1 MSSKI
6 INLISA
12 FFLAFALLIIFS
24 NAMAKPLSRDEH
36 TNCSAAVLLSQ
47 GQTIYKDFSYVAQL
61 PYHPLLLSAI
71 YKITGTTHYLLT
83 ARIVSCLADFL
94 TVIFIILIYRRI
106 FSNYVFSGLFFGLAA
121 ATLFL
126 FNPLVNYITGLAW
139 NHNIVIC
146 CVAISFWL
154 YLTLDRTGKTD
165 ATLRSSEVSLRSTSY
180 WKTALIAALLTFA
193 TCMRITT
200 AFVEIVFFVALL
212 LSHFPSKK
220 DKFMNVLVFLLSSLL
235 VLAWPVWI
243 IASAAGGP
251 RAFYL
256 NLFQIPVLNSQLLVQ
271 MGLFFPKFQLA
282 YRILT
287 SIEFLLPILITF
299 YLYALMS
306 RNRRQTRLDSSV
318 YLAISLPITFL
329 IIAFIPPTM
338 WIQYLAV
345 PVPFLLISLA
355 FPLFYLRR
363 NAESAAGGHFKIASL
378 LIAACVI
385 ITVFQQIQIF
395 RPITALSRPQT
406 WAPVQVHNISEKIA
420 QNIDKSGLVL
430 TVSPLY
436 AIEGSCRIY
445 PQLSAG
451 LFVYRIA
458 DNLTEDQRQIT
469 KTIGPASLK
478 QMIEQNPPSAVIV
491 GAEADSGFGDLEK
504 TLLTAVGP
512 DWPRKTFENNL
523 VVYFRP

>member
-6 INLISA
+6 INLISV

-146 CVAISFWL
+146 CVAISLWL
-154 YLTLDRTGKTD
+154 YLTLNRTGKTD
-165 ATLRSSEVSLRSTSY
+165 Y

-200 AFVEIVFFVALL
+200 AFVEIVFFAALL

-220 DKFMNVLVFLLSSLL
+220 DKFMSVCGGFILSSLL
-235 VLAWPVWI
+235 VLAWPVWV
-243 IASAAGGP
+243 IAQAP

-256 NLFQIPVLNSQLLVQ
+256 NLFQIPVFNSQLLVQ

-363 NAESAAGGHFKIASL
+363 NAEGHHFKIASL

-385 ITVFQQIQIF
+385 IAVFQHIIILE
-395 RPITALSRPQT
+395 PVMKLSKT
-406 WAPVQVHNISEKIA
+406 TSWAPVQVHNISEKITK
-420 QNIDKSGLVL
+420 NIDKSGPVL

-512 DWPRKTFENNL
+512 EWSRKTFENNL
-523 VVYFRP
+523 IVYFRP

>member
-12 FFLAFALLIIFS
+12 LFLAFALLIIFS

-61 PYHPLLLSAI
+61 PYHPLLLSVI

-154 YLTLDRTGKTD
+154 YLTLNRTGKTN
-165 ATLRSSEVSLRSTSY
+165 Y

-193 TCMRITT
+193 SCMRITT
-200 AFVEIVFFVALL
+200 ALIEILFFIALL
-212 LSHFPSKK
+212 LRHYKSQK
-220 DKFMNVLVFLLSSLL
+220 DKFMSACGGFILSSLL
-235 VLAWPVWI
+235 VLAWPVWV

-251 RAFYL
+251 RAFFL

-363 NAESAAGGHFKIASL
+363 NAESIHFKIASS

-385 ITVFQQIQIF
+385 ITVFQHTIILE
-395 RPITALSRPQT
+395 PVMKLSKT
-406 WAPVQVHNISEKIA
+406 TSWAPVQVHNISERIA
-420 QNIDKSGLVL
+420 QNIDKSGPVL

-436 AIEGSCRIY
+436 ALEGSCRIY

-469 KTIGPASLK
+469 NAVGPASLK

-491 GAEADSGFGDLEK
+491 GTEADSGFGDLEN

-512 DWPRKTFENNL
+512 DWHRKTFENNL

>member
-24 NAMAKPLSRDEH
+24 SAMAKPLSRDEH

-146 CVAISFWL
+146 CVAISFWI
-154 YLTLDRTGKTD
+154 YLTLNRTGRTNY
-165 ATLRSSEVSLRSTSY
+165 R
-180 WKTALIAALLTFA
+180 KTALIAALLTFA

-200 AFVEIVFFVALL
+200 ALVEIVFFAALL
-212 LSHFPSKK
+212 LSHFKSKK
-220 DKFMNVLVFLLSSLL
+220 DKFINIFVFLLFSLL
-235 VLAWPVWI
+235 VLAWPVWV

-256 NLFQIPVLNSQLLVQ
+256 NLFQIPVLNSRLLVQ

-287 SIEFLLPILITF
+287 SIEFFLPILITF

-306 RNRRQTRLDSSV
+306 RNRRQNAIDSSV

-338 WIQYLAV
+338 WIQYLAI

-363 NAESAAGGHFKIASL
+363 NAESLRFKIASL
-378 LIAACVI
+378 LIAVCVI
-385 ITVFQQIQIF
+385 IAVFQH
-395 RPITALSRPQT
+395 ITILKPVTKLSKTTSWVPM
-406 WAPVQVHNISEKIA
+406 QVHNISEKIA
-420 QNIDKSGLVL
+420 QNIDKSGPVL

-436 AIEGSCRIY
+436 ALEGSCRIY

-458 DNLTEDQRQIT
+458 DNLTEEQRQIT
-469 KTIGPASLK
+469 KTVGPASLK
-478 QMIEQNPPSAVIV
+478 RMIEQNPPSAVIV
-491 GAEADSGFGDLEK
+491 GTEADSGFGNLEN

-512 DWPRKTFENNL
+512 DWPKKTFENNL
-523 VVYFRP
+523 IVYFRP

>member
-6 INLISA
+6 VNLISV
-12 FFLAFALLIIFS
+12 FVLAFALLIIFS
-24 NAMAKPLSRDEH
+24 NAMAKPLNRDEH
-36 TNCSAAVLLSQ
+36 TYCSAAVLLSQ

-94 TVIFIILIYRRI
+94 TVIFIILIYRKI

-200 AFVEIVFFVALL
+200 AFVGIVFFAALL
-212 LSHFPSKK
+212 FSHFKSKK
-220 DKFMNVLVFLLSSLL
+220 DKFINVLVFLLSSLL

-243 IASAAGGP
+243 IAEAP

-256 NLFQIPVLNSQLLVQ
+256 NLFQIPVLNSQLLVR
-271 MGLFFPKFQLA
+271 MGLFYSKLRLFFLVLSSVEYLFPLLIAIYVYSRLFSSRRQNVINSSIYLA
-282 YRILT
+282 L
-287 SIEFLLPILITF
+287 LLPIVF
-299 YLYALMS
+299 
-306 RNRRQTRLDSSV
+306 
-318 YLAISLPITFL
+318 F

-338 WIQYLAV
+338 WIQYLAI

-355 FPLFYLRR
+355 FPLFFLRQS
-363 NAESAAGGHFKIASL
+363 AESSHFKIASL

-385 ITVFQQIQIF
+385 ITVFQHIIILE
-395 RPITALSRPQT
+395 PVMKLSKT
-406 WAPVQVHNISEKIA
+406 TSWVPVQVHNISEKIT
-420 QNIDKSGLVL
+420 QNIDKSGPVL

-436 AIEGSCRIY
+436 ALEGSCRIY

-469 KTIGPASLK
+469 KTVGPASLK

-491 GAEADSGFGDLEK
+491 GAEANSGFGNLEN

-512 DWPRKTFENNL
+512 DWHRKTFETL